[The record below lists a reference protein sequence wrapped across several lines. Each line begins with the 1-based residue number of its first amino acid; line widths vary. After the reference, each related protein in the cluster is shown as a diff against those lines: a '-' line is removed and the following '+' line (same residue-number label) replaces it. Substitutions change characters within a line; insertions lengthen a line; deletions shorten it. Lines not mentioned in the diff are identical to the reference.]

1 MSQSIFNA
9 MSNHKITLII
19 KDGKI
24 VESTIEALN
33 EDVYIDAPREMGWP
47 IKSVYPPPYTL
58 DSYNIQNCMDD
69 PALEHFFEEERKE
82 NEEES

>member
-1 MSQSIFNA
+1 
-9 MSNHKITLII
+9 
-19 KDGKI
+19 
-24 VESTIEALN
+24 
-33 EDVYIDAPREMGWP
+33 MGRSLKVRLRLWMKMFTSMLQGRWP